1 MTPKEKAKELVD
13 KFKLS
18 FAGVISS
25 DENWEY
31 LSKQNALIAVEEIQN
46 VISLQKTTLTITAY
60 RTMECF
66 NHDIEYN
73 EYLRRE
79 IIFYFDFVKQEIE
92 QL

>member
-1 MTPKEKAKELVD
+1 MTPKEKAEELFYKFMNPVD
-13 KFKLS
+13 KLHKYPMCFDT
-18 FAGVISS
+18 A
-25 DENWEY
+25 
-31 LSKQNALIAVEEIQN
+31 KQCALIAVEEIQN

-60 RTMECF
+60 RTMDSF

-92 QL
+92 KL